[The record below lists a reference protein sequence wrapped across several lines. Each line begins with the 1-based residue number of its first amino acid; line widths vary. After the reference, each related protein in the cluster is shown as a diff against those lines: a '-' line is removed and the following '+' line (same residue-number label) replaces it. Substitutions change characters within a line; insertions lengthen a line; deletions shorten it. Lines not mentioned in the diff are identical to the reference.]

1 MGAFHVGRLNGAEK
15 KRFLNAGGDRKR
27 KGGHSDTKT

>member
-1 MGAFHVGRLNGAEK
+1 MDAFHVGRLKGAEK

-27 KGGHSDTKT
+27 EGEHSDTKT